1 MAAASYYL
9 LVVNAPTPVVHERMV
24 EGATS
29 ALNAVLDAFRA
40 FLEASGGGA
49 DKLPS
54 RYNE

>member
-40 FLEASGGGA
+40 FLEVGAGGGRQA
-49 DKLPS
+49 AEPVL
-54 RYNE
+54 